1 MKWKKNGQKPIW
13 SESERKRR
21 TKDCFESQSQQ
32 RQTVKIATVSLTHLK
47 LGVVQMRRC
56 FFVFFRKCAVMI
68 SQIHATTI
76 SVAVPITWDEKSSG
90 RSIDRSAQS
99 VLSHFEF
106 YTHTAAANHI
116 VIMCRYINT
125 CETVIRHYVIQSQR
139 VFKWHGICA
148 FSITPYTQ
156 MLSNRCIESFCFLCC
171 LCVSVFFFHFQLVM
185 NGPIHYD
192 PNGSFPVS
200 LFSSCMKNHHQLFN
214 WLLRSP
220 THTLC
225 DIMKTKQIAQ
235 IWSDRQEPAHI
246 KFDRRTVLD

>member
-1 MKWKKNGQKPIW
+1 MKWNEKKNGQKPIW

-156 MLSNRCIESFCFLCC
+156 MLSNRCVESFCFLCC
-171 LCVSVFFFHFQLVM
+171 LCVCVFFFTFNLSWMDRFITIPMALSQ
-185 NGPIHYD
+185 
-192 PNGSFPVS
+192 S
-200 LFSSCMKNHHQLFN
+200 LFF
-214 WLLRSP
+214 LRAWKTIISYSIDCCALQH
-220 THTLC
+220 THTYVILW
-225 DIMKTKQIAQ
+225 KQN
-235 IWSDRQEPAHI
+235 
-246 KFDRRTVLD
+246 K